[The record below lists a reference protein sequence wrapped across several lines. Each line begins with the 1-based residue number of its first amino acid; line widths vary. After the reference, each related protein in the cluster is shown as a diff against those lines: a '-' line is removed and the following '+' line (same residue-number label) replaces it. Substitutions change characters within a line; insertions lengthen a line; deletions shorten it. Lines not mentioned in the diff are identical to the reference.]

1 MLCPR
6 LHTWPLPRGVFRNG
20 LTGMGASRC
29 LCLGL
34 FALSLVAGRSE
45 RVRPLPRLHV
55 SSNHRFIVQDNGR
68 PFLYLADTA
77 WELFHRLNRKEGAEY
92 LRARAQQGFTVI
104 QAVALAELDGLTDPN
119 AFGKLPLLN
128 RDPTRPAVTPG
139 VHHAGS
145 AGYDYWDHVDYLI
158 DEANGQGLY
167 VGLLPAWGRWVVKN
181 PRAPEDAVFNTANA
195 FTYGE
200 FLGTRFRNKGV
211 IWILGGD
218 RPADGVEDIWRSM
231 AKGIATGVSGR
242 EDYEAVFMSFHPKGA
257 STSSTWFHNDA
268 WLDVNMQQTGHGLAE
283 TVQSWKKIAADYA
296 LAPAKPVIDGEP
308 LYEDHPLAFRSKV
321 NGYSFDA
328 HVRQRAYWDLFSG
341 ACGYTYG
348 NHAVW
353 QMYAPGREA
362 VNGPL
367 MYWFEAIHRP
377 GAEEVRFIRE
387 LIESRPVLSRIPD
400 QGLVANELEGA
411 DHIAATRGDGYA
423 FVYDAQGRAFTLNLG
438 RISGERVRAWWFNP
452 RSGDT
457 RSAGEFANS
466 GTRDFTA
473 PSEGFGS
480 DWVLILDD
488 ASKNYPPPVRRQP

>member
-1 MLCPR
+1 
-6 LHTWPLPRGVFRNG
+6 
-20 LTGMGASRC
+20 
-29 LCLGL
+29 
-34 FALSLVAGRSE
+34 
-45 RVRPLPRLHV
+45 
-55 SSNHRFIVQDNGR
+55 
-68 PFLYLADTA
+68 
-77 WELFHRLNRKEGAEY
+77 
-92 LRARAQQGFTVI
+92 
-104 QAVALAELDGLTDPN
+104 
-119 AFGKLPLLN
+119 
-128 RDPTRPAVTPG
+128 VTPG

-158 DEANGQGLY
+158 DEANRQGLY

-268 WLDVNMQQTGHGLAE
+268 WLDANMQQTGHGLAE
-283 TVQSWKKIAADYA
+283 TVQSWKKIASDYA